1 MNQMYMISKF
11 GILASAFLVLSLFTI
26 FSLSEAAAA
35 DTISVSAK
43 GLSNTIILEILN
55 DKNNTSKIKTINVWL
70 SSDNTFKSFKAEPGW
85 TGNEKA
91 NGQMITFS
99 ASKALNPDESVKF
112 GLITEKKTS
121 GVNWEALD
129 ENGNT
134 IDKKKTIVQEITE
147 SPTIFEKETETGQT
161 QEFEGSGEKTLK
173 FFPEKIRLD
182 AHVRLVG
189 TGFNS
194 DQLLQLYVNE
204 ILFKTIYADNQGNFK
219 TTVKIPT
226 DLGTGVNNFVIM
238 HELNNTIS
246 TEIKIDESLN
256 RFLDTQSN
264 FGVTSFN
271 KEIKSEEMFS
281 VSGNAHPNTGIILT
295 FKNQD
300 NVVEKYRVVTADSKG
315 TWSFEEFI
323 EPSVA
328 LGNKTILFEN
338 LNSKLAH
345 QLTIKSFSTI
355 NIASEKPQYE
365 PGNTITFI
373 GEAEPNKDLEVI
385 IKNQDRAI
393 ILTDDIIVDA
403 TGNINYEF
411 PTDAGFLKG
420 TYIIMINQGD
430 SSYASLFGI
439 GAPPEQQLV
448 VTMNKL
454 NFKTTDKSIVNIVG
468 PALTEISILVTD
480 QSGNEKISTTA
491 TTSIDGHARALLNLN
506 DLSSGVYTAIV
517 IKGSMQDNTKFSVGL
532 TTGSGAIT
540 LSATKEVYSPGERIL
555 IIGKT
560 GANSILF
567 MDLIDPQNNVI
578 RTAEIFSDKNGQ
590 FVSDTFRIPIDGEDG
605 VWKIEVS
612 SRLDHTTTEFT
623 VSS

>member
-1 MNQMYMISKF
+1 MYMISKF
-11 GILASAFLVLSLFTI
+11 GIFASVLLVLSLFTI
-26 FSLSEAAAA
+26 FSLSEAAAIDA
-35 DTISVSAK
+35 ISVSAE

-55 DKNNTSKIKTINVWL
+55 DENNTSKIKTVNVWVG
-70 SSDNTFKSFKAEPGW
+70 SDNSFKSFKAESGW
-85 TGNEKA
+85 TGSEQA
-91 NGQMITFS
+91 NGQMIVFS
-99 ASKALNPDESVKF
+99 ASKELNPGESVKF

-121 GVNWEALD
+121 GINWKALD
-129 ENGNT
+129 GNGNT

-194 DQLLQLYVNE
+194 NQLLQLYVSE
-204 ILFKTIYADNQGNFK
+204 ILFKTIYADNQGDFK

-226 DLGTGVNNFVIM
+226 DLGVGVNNFVIM
-238 HELNNTIS
+238 DELNNTIS

-264 FGVTSFN
+264 FGVVSFN
-271 KEIKSEEMFS
+271 KEIKSEETFS
-281 VSGNAHPNTGIILT
+281 VSGSAPPNTGVVLT
-295 FKNQD
+295 FINQD
-300 NVVEKYRVVTADSKG
+300 NIIEKYRIVNADSKG
-315 TWSFEEFI
+315 LWSLEEFI
-323 EPSVA
+323 DPSVI

-338 LNSKLAH
+338 LNSKLTH
-345 QLTIKSFSTI
+345 QLKIKSFSVI
-355 NIASEKPQYE
+355 NITSEKSQYE

-373 GEAEPNKDLEVI
+373 GEAEPNKNLEVI

-393 ILTDDIIVDA
+393 ILTDDITVDA
-403 TGNINYEF
+403 TGNINYKF
-411 PTDAGFLKG
+411 PTDTGFLEG

-439 GAPPEQQLV
+439 GTTPDQQLI

-454 NFKTTDKSIVNIVG
+454 NFRTTDKAIVNIVG
-468 PALTEISILVTD
+468 PALTEITILVTD
-480 QSGNEKISTTA
+480 QSGNEKISTTVI
-491 TTSIDGHARALLNLN
+491 TSVDGHARALLNLN
-506 DLSSGVYTAIV
+506 DLSSGVYTTIV
-517 IKGSMQDNTKFSVGL
+517 LKGNLQDKTKFSVGL

-567 MDLIDPQNNVI
+567 VDLIDPQNNVI

-590 FVSDTFRIPIDGEDG
+590 FVSGMFRIPIDGEDG

-612 SRLDHTTTEFT
+612 SRLDHATTEFT

>member
-1 MNQMYMISKF
+1 MNQMYMLSKF
-11 GILASAFLVLSLFTI
+11 GIFASVLLVLSLFTI
-26 FSLSEAAAA
+26 FSLSEAAAI
-35 DTISVSAK
+35 DTISVSAE

-55 DKNNTSKIKTINVWL
+55 DENNTSKIKTVNVWVG
-70 SSDNTFKSFKAEPGW
+70 SDNSFKSFKAESGW
-85 TGNEKA
+85 TGSEQA
-91 NGQMITFS
+91 NGQMIVFS
-99 ASKALNPDESVKF
+99 ASKELNPGESVKF

-121 GVNWEALD
+121 GINWKALD
-129 ENGNT
+129 GNGNT

-182 AHVRLVG
+182 AHIRLVG

-194 DQLLQLYVNE
+194 NQLLQLYVND
-204 ILFKTIYADNQGNFK
+204 ILFKTIYADSQGNFK

-226 DLGTGVNNFVIM
+226 DLGTGVSNFVIM
-238 HELNNTIS
+238 DEFNNTIS
-246 TEIKIDESLN
+246 TEIKINESLN
-256 RFLDTQSN
+256 RFLGTQSN

-271 KEIKSEEMFS
+271 KEIKSAETLS
-281 VSGNAHPNTGIILT
+281 VSGNAPPNTGVVLT
-295 FKNQD
+295 FRNQD
-300 NVVEKYRVVTADSKG
+300 NIVEKYRVVNTDSKG
-315 TWSFEEFI
+315 SWSFEEFI
-323 EPSVA
+323 EPS
-328 LGNKTILFEN
+328 GKKTIIFQN

-345 QLTIKSFSTI
+345 ELTVKSFSAI
-355 NIASEKPQYE
+355 SIASEKSQYE
-365 PGNTITFI
+365 SGNTITFI
-373 GEAEPNKDLEVI
+373 GEAEPNKNLEVI

-393 ILTDDIIVDA
+393 ILIDDIIVDT

-411 PTDAGFLKG
+411 PTDAGFLSG

-439 GAPPEQQLV
+439 GAPPEQQLI

-454 NFKTTDKSIVNIVG
+454 NFKTTSKAIVNIVG
-468 PALTEISILVTD
+468 PPLTEISILVTD
-480 QSGNEKISTTA
+480 QSGNEKISTSA
-491 TTSIDGHARALLNLN
+491 TTGVDGHARSLFNLN
-506 DLSSGVYTAIV
+506 DLSSGVYTTI
-517 IKGSMQDNTKFSVGL
+517 ILKGNLQDKTKFSVGL
-532 TTGSGAIT
+532 TTGSGPIT
-540 LSATKEVYSPGERIL
+540 LSATKEVYSPGERVL

-560 GANSILF
+560 GANKILF
-567 MDLIDPQNNVI
+567 VDLIDPQNNVI

-590 FVSDTFRIPIDGEDG
+590 FTTNMFRIPINGEDG

-612 SRLDHTTTEFT
+612 SRLDHTTTEFD